1 MKFPLFISSR
11 YILSNKDSRLLNLVS
26 IITIFG
32 IALGVATLIIAL
44 SVLNGFE
51 NTLTKKITDFDSHL
65 TIQSYKETLPN
76 SEINI
81 SKIKLKV
88 KDRIDFISPY
98 VSKLAIISSKNRKE
112 GINVKGLVD
121 HKAIDKIKSNIIDG
135 RFDESND
142 SSIILGKTLATKLLV
157 NAGDKVTLFA
167 LKNDRLPSPT
177 DLPTIKRFYISGI
190 FESGMA
196 DYDNMIGFMSL
207 NAAQDLFSLTNE
219 INGIDIK
226 LNSVVKVDSLSNVIR
241 RELKYPYYVR
251 TIFETHRNIFTWIEL
266 QKKPIPI
273 ILGLIIIVAVF
284 NIISALLMLVLE
296 KTNAVGVLKSLGAKS
311 GEIIKIFIY
320 QGIYLTLIG
329 ILTGNLL
336 AWLLMTLQLE
346 FDIIKV
352 PSSVYFVTHVPI
364 EMTAGIFLMISGITF
379 FMSLLSA
386 IIPSYFATKINPVT
400 ALRFD

>member
-26 IITIFG
+26 IITIIG
-32 IALGVATLIIAL
+32 IALGVVTLIIAL

-51 NTLTKKITDFDSHL
+51 NTLTQKITDFDSHL

-76 SEINI
+76 SEFYIQKIN
-81 SKIKLKV
+81 SKLSDQV
-88 KDRIDFISPY
+88 DFISPY

-112 GINVKGLVD
+112 GVNVKGLLD
-121 HKAIDKIKSNIIDG
+121 PKAIEKIKSNLIDG

-157 NAGDKVTLFA
+157 NVGNKVTLFA
-167 LKNDRLPSPT
+167 LKKDRLPSPT
-177 DLPTIKRFYISGI
+177 DLPNIKRFYVSGI
-190 FESGMA
+190 FESGVA
-196 DYDNMIGFMSL
+196 DYDNMIGFTSL

-226 LNSVVKVDSLSNVIR
+226 LNSVVKIDSLSNVIR

-329 ILTGNLL
+329 ILTGNFL

-364 EMTAGIFLMISGITF
+364 EMTVGIFLMISGITF
-379 FMSLLSA
+379 FMSLVSA

>member
-26 IITIFG
+26 IITIIG
-32 IALGVATLIIAL
+32 IALGVVTLIIAL

-51 NTLTKKITDFDSHL
+51 NTLTQKITDFDSHL

-76 SEINI
+76 SEFYIQKIN
-81 SKIKLKV
+81 SKLSDQV
-88 KDRIDFISPY
+88 DFISPY

-112 GINVKGLVD
+112 GVNVKGLLD
-121 HKAIDKIKSNIIDG
+121 PKAIEKIKSNLIDG

-157 NAGDKVTLFA
+157 NVGNKVTLFA
-167 LKNDRLPSPT
+167 LKKDRLPSPT
-177 DLPTIKRFYISGI
+177 DLPNIKRFYVSGI
-190 FESGMA
+190 FESGVA
-196 DYDNMIGFMSL
+196 DYDNMIGFTSL

-226 LNSVVKVDSLSNVIR
+226 LNSVVKINSLSNVIR

-329 ILTGNLL
+329 ILTGNFL

-364 EMTAGIFLMISGITF
+364 EMTVGIFLMISGITF
-379 FMSLLSA
+379 FMSLVSA

>member
-1 MKFPLFISSR
+1 MKFSFFISSR

-51 NTLTKKITDFDSHL
+51 NTLTQKITDFDSHL

-88 KDRIDFISPY
+88 KDQIDFISPY
-98 VSKLAIISSKNRKE
+98 VSKLSIISSKNRKE
-112 GINVKGLVD
+112 GINVKGLID
-121 HKAIDKIKSNIIDG
+121 HNAIEKIKSNIIDG

-157 NAGDKVTLFA
+157 NVGDKVTLFA

-177 DLPTIKRFYISGI
+177 DLPNIKRFYISGI

-196 DYDNMIGFMSL
+196 NYDNMIGFTSL
-207 NAAQDLFSLTNE
+207 NAAQVLFSLSNE

-226 LNSVVKVDSLSNVIR
+226 LNSVVKIDSLSNVIR

-329 ILTGNLL
+329 ILTGNFL

-364 EMTAGIFLMISGITF
+364 EMTAGVFLMISGITF

>member
-1 MKFPLFISSR
+1 MKFSFFISSR

-76 SEINI
+76 SDLYIFKIN
-81 SKIKLKV
+81 SKV
-88 KDRIDFISPY
+88 NEQIDFISPY

-112 GINVKGLVD
+112 GINVKGLID
-121 HKAIDKIKSNIIDG
+121 HKAIDKIKSNVIEG

-167 LKNDRLPSPT
+167 LKKDRLPSPT
-177 DLPTIKRFYISGI
+177 DLPNIKRFYVSGI

-196 DYDNMIGFMSL
+196 DYDNMIGFTSL

-226 LNSVVKVDSLSNVIR
+226 LNSVVKIDSLSNVIR

-329 ILTGNLL
+329 ILTGNFL

-379 FMSLLSA
+379 FMSLVSA

>member
-26 IITIFG
+26 IITIIG
-32 IALGVATLIIAL
+32 IALGVVTLIIAL

-51 NTLTKKITDFDSHL
+51 NTLTQKITDFDSHL

-76 SEINI
+76 SEFYIQKIN
-81 SKIKLKV
+81 SKLSDQV
-88 KDRIDFISPY
+88 DFISPY

-112 GINVKGLVD
+112 GVNVKGLLD
-121 HKAIDKIKSNIIDG
+121 PKAIEKIKSNLIDG

-157 NAGDKVTLFA
+157 NVGNKVTLFA
-167 LKNDRLPSPT
+167 LKKDRLPSPT
-177 DLPTIKRFYISGI
+177 DLPNIKRFYVSGI
-190 FESGMA
+190 FESGVA
-196 DYDNMIGFMSL
+196 DYDNMIGFTSL

-226 LNSVVKVDSLSNVIR
+226 LNSVVKIDSLSNVIR

-329 ILTGNLL
+329 ILTGNFL

-379 FMSLLSA
+379 FMSLVSA

>member
-26 IITIFG
+26 IITIIG

-51 NTLTKKITDFDSHL
+51 NTLTQKITDFDSHL

-76 SEINI
+76 SELNI

-88 KDRIDFISPY
+88 NYQIDFISPY

-112 GINVKGLVD
+112 GVNVKGLID
-121 HKAIDKIKSNIIDG
+121 PKAIDKIQSNLIDG
-135 RFDESND
+135 KFDGSND

-157 NAGDKVTLFA
+157 NVGDKVTLFA

-177 DLPTIKRFYISGI
+177 DLPNIKRVYISGI

-196 DYDNMIGFMSL
+196 DYDNMIGFTSL
-207 NAAQDLFSLTNE
+207 NAAQDLFSLTDE
-219 INGIDIK
+219 IDGIDIK
-226 LNSVVKVDSLSNVIR
+226 LNSIVKIDSLSNVIR

-329 ILTGNLL
+329 ILAGNFL